1 MYILKE
7 GESLPWKSLYPSWKN
22 ACLFGLIPK
31 ELFGNEGIVDKGF
44 LSEKI
49 DSILYVDGQGIV

>member
-1 MYILKE
+1 
-7 GESLPWKSLYPSWKN
+7 
-22 ACLFGLIPK
+22 LFGLIPK